1 MRRKETMKRRLD
13 QYLSDEG
20 ICASREKAKRA
31 ILAGAV
37 RLNGQRARKPSDIV
51 RKTDNVQ
58 LIPSE
63 RYISRGGF
71 KLEHALRCFQIEVG
85 SLTAVDLGASTGG
98 FTDCLLQHG
107 AAQVY
112 AVDVGKGQLAWK
124 LRQDSRVEIMEG
136 VNARH
141 LRRSQMPAPFPGADL
156 AAIDCSFISLTKIL
170 PAIVPLLVPAGKI
183 IALVKPQFE
192 AGKPAADRGRGV
204 IRDPRIHKQV
214 LQKIRQFAVEEL
226 NLRWIGVCESPIFG
240 VAGNREFL
248 CLIEKSHA
256 QNSPHRAHCES
267 GKDPLEGELATSGG
281 AGSQRR

>member
-13 QYLSDEG
+13 QYLSEEG
-20 ICASREKAKRA
+20 ICDSREKAKRA
-31 ILAGAV
+31 ILAGNI
-37 RLNGQRARKPSDIV
+37 RINEQRARKPSDIV
-51 RKTDNVQ
+51 KKTDHVE

-63 RYISRGGF
+63 RYVSRGGF
-71 KLEHALRCFQIEVG
+71 KLEHAIRYFQIKVG

-124 LRQDSRVEIMEG
+124 LRQDSRVKIMEG
-136 VNARH
+136 VNARY
-141 LRRSQMPAPFPGADL
+141 LQRSQMPSKFPGADL
-156 AAIDCSFISLTKIL
+156 VAIDCSFISLTKIL
-170 PAIVPLLVPAGKI
+170 PAAVPLLASAGKI

-214 LQKIRQFAVEEL
+214 LQKIRQFVAKES
-226 NLRWIGVCESPIFG
+226 NLRWIGVCESPILG
-240 VAGNREFL
+240 ASGNREFL

-267 GKDPLEGELATSGG
+267 GKTSLEGKLATSGG
-281 AGSQRR
+281 AGS

>member
-1 MRRKETMKRRLD
+1 MKRRLD
-13 QYLSDEG
+13 QYLSEEG

-51 RKTDNVQ
+51 RETDHVE

-63 RYISRGGF
+63 RYVSRGGF
-71 KLEHALRCFQIEVG
+71 KMEHALRYFQIEVE
-85 SLTAVDLGASTGG
+85 SMTAVDLGSSTGG

-107 AAQVY
+107 AARVY

-124 LRQDSRVEIMEG
+124 LRQDSRVQIMEG
-136 VNARH
+136 VNARY
-141 LRRSQMPAPFPGADL
+141 LQRSRMPATFPGANL
-156 AAIDCSFISLTKIL
+156 VVIDCSFISLTKIL

-192 AGKPAADRGRGV
+192 AGRSAANRGRGV
-204 IRDPRIHKQV
+204 IRDPKIHKQV
-214 LQKIRQFAVEEL
+214 LQKIRRFTADEL
-226 NLRWIGVCESPIFG
+226 NLRWIGVCESPILR
-240 VAGNREFL
+240 ASGNREFL

-256 QNSPHRAHCES
+256 QDSSHRDHCES
-267 GKDPLEGELATSGG
+267 GKTPLEDEFATSGG

>member
-1 MRRKETMKRRLD
+1 MKRRLD
-13 QYLSDEG
+13 QYLSEKG

-51 RKTDNVQ
+51 RQTDHVE

-63 RYISRGGF
+63 RYVSRGGF
-71 KLEHALRCFQIEVG
+71 KMEHALRHFQIEVG
-85 SLTAVDLGASTGG
+85 GWTVVDLGASTGG

-141 LRRSQMPAPFPGADL
+141 LRRSRMPATFPGANFVV
-156 AAIDCSFISLTKIL
+156 IDCSFISLTKIL
-170 PAIVPLLVPAGKI
+170 PAIVSLLVPAGKI
-183 IALVKPQFE
+183 IALIKPQFE
-192 AGKPAADRGRGV
+192 AGKLAADRGRGV
-204 IRDPRIHKQV
+204 IRDPRIHEQA
-214 LQKIRQFAVEEL
+214 LQKIRRFAVEEL
-226 NLRWIGVCESPIFG
+226 NLRWIGVCESPILG
-240 VAGNREFL
+240 ASGNREFL
-248 CLIEKSHA
+248 CLIEKPHA
-256 QNSPHRAHCES
+256 QDSSHRAHCES
-267 GKDPLEGELATSGG
+267 GKTSLEGELATSGDV
-281 AGSQRR
+281 GS

>member
-1 MRRKETMKRRLD
+1 MKRRLD

-63 RYISRGGF
+63 RYVSRGGF

-141 LRRSQMPAPFPGADL
+141 LRRSQMLATFAGADL
-156 AAIDCSFISLTKIL
+156 AVIDCSFISLTKIL

-183 IALVKPQFE
+183 ITLVKPQFE

-214 LQKIRQFAVEEL
+214 LQKIRRFAVEEL

-248 CLIEKSHA
+248 CLIEKSHV
-256 QNSPHRAHCES
+256 QNSPYRAHCKS
-267 GKDPLEGELATSGG
+267 GKDPLESELATSGG

>member
-1 MRRKETMKRRLD
+1 MKRRLD
-13 QYLSDEG
+13 QYLSEKG

-37 RLNGQRARKPSDIV
+37 RLNGQRARKPSDII
-51 RKTDNVQ
+51 RQTDHVE

-63 RYISRGGF
+63 RYVSRGGF
-71 KLEHALRCFQIEVG
+71 KLEHALRRFQIEVG
-85 SLTAVDLGASTGG
+85 GWTVVDLGSSTGG

-141 LRRSQMPAPFPGADL
+141 LRRSRMPATFPGANL
-156 AAIDCSFISLTKIL
+156 AVIDCSFISLTKIL
-170 PAIVPLLVPAGKI
+170 PAIVSLLIPAGKI

-192 AGKPAADRGRGV
+192 AGKLAADRGRGV
-204 IRDPRIHKQV
+204 IRDPRIHEQA
-214 LQKIRQFAVEEL
+214 LQKIRRFAVEEL
-226 NLRWIGVCESPIFG
+226 NLRWIGVCESPILG
-240 VAGNREFL
+240 ASGNREFL
-248 CLIEKSHA
+248 CLIEKPHVQDS
-256 QNSPHRAHCES
+256 SHRAHCES
-267 GKDPLEGELATSGG
+267 EKTSLEDELATSGDV
-281 AGSQRR
+281 GS